1 MLVGKIMSES
11 DFKGIKIAL
20 IDDDQS
26 DLETVESLLKEVG
39 CDVVTA
45 IDGFESLSK
54 VTDVQPNLIFVDVMM
69 PRIDGYKTCF
79 LLKNND
85 AFKNTPIVML
95 LEKDSVFEHAR
106 AKLVGANDYIIKPV
120 TKDNILSSIETYI
133 NIKN

>member
-1 MLVGKIMSES
+1 MSENH
-11 DFKGIKIAL
+11 FEGIKVAI

-26 DLETVESLLKEVG
+26 DLESAESILKEAG

-54 VTDVQPNLIFVDVMM
+54 VTDTQPNLIFVDVMM

-85 AFKNTPIVML
+85 AFKKTPVVML

-106 AKLVGANDYIIKPV
+106 AKLVGADDYIIKPF
-120 TKDNILSSIETYI
+120 TKDNILSSLKTYVVDLKE
-133 NIKN
+133 NC